1 MNQKGFANIALVVMI
16 IVILVSAVGYLTFV
30 KKSEPIAQQPT
41 PTPTLTQT
49 KTPVP
54 PTPTNKAAYLKTKY
68 NNQGIST
75 QSKNK
80 LGCDSMSSCVTL
92 CSKPENRDKCQ
103 SMMQGMD
110 TKGMIGSIGQMNFLS
125 KFDQADVP
133 PITANVMDISKIY
146 AVSRFR
152 SSAGHDYSYGS
163 WDGETCR
170 SMKHYFNFGLFN
182 SGQNQA
188 SNMPKR
194 STPGPGETNINIY
207 APFDGTIIANEN
219 EQTPV
224 GTQVHIA
231 SSKNSGYYVRLFHI
245 DLLPSLS
252 VGSKV
257 TSGELVG
264 TIGPKDGMD
273 VSYEA
278 QLLDF
283 KRVYLSIFD
292 YMTPQ
297 AFAPYAALGY
307 KPSDFVLTSAQ
318 ADAKGYQCNGEQFT
332 NGPGNT
338 PSSGQ
343 LEGYVSIRPN
353 PYNYLFY
360 HN

>member
-1 MNQKGFANIALVVMI
+1 MPNQKGFAPLIIILGIVTILGIAGGTYYLGTI
-16 IVILVSAVGYLTFV
+16 KNKPVS
-30 KKSEPIAQQPT
+30 Q
-41 PTPTLTQT
+41 
-49 KTPVP
+49 
-54 PTPTNKAAYLKTKY
+54 NLKTTSQTSGYQQQDKFAP
-68 NNQGIST
+68 T
-75 QSKNK
+75 MKD
-80 LGCDSMSSCVTL
+80 LGCNSPASCMAT
-92 CSKPENRDKCQ
+92 CAKPENYEKCQ
-103 SMMQGMD
+103 SMMHGMD
-110 TKGMIGSIGQMNFLS
+110 TKGMVGSIGQMNFLS

-133 PITANVMDISKIY
+133 PITANVMDISKVY
-146 AVSRFR
+146 AISHFR
-152 SSAGHDYSYGS
+152 SGAGHDYSSRS

-170 SMKHYFNFGLFN
+170 SMKHYFNLGLFN
-182 SGQNQA
+182 SGQNQVN
-188 SNMPKR
+188 NMPKR
-194 STPGPGETNINIY
+194 STPGPGETNISIY

-219 EQTPV
+219 EQTPI

-231 SSKNSGYYVRLFHI
+231 STKNSSYYIKLFHI

-292 YMTPQ
+292 YMTSQ
-297 AFAPYAALGY
+297 AFAPYSALGF
-307 KPSDFVLTSAQ
+307 KPSDFVLTRAQ
-318 ADAKGYQCNGEQFT
+318 ADAKGYQCNGEQFS

-360 HN
+360 HNQPSQQGQKLF

>member
-1 MNQKGFANIALVVMI
+1 MPKQKGFAPLIIILGIFAILGIAGGTFYLGVFKNQP
-16 IVILVSAVGYLTFV
+16 LSQNPSASSQNSNSQQQV
-30 KKSEPIAQQPT
+30 KFGQIMNE
-41 PTPTLTQT
+41 
-49 KTPVP
+49 
-54 PTPTNKAAYLKTKY
+54 
-68 NNQGIST
+68 
-75 QSKNK
+75 
-80 LGCDSMSSCVTL
+80 LGCNSPASCMTA
-92 CSKPENRDKCQ
+92 CAKPENHDKCQ
-103 SMMQGMD
+103 SMMQGID
-110 TKGMIGSIGQMNFLS
+110 TKGMIASIGQTNFLS
-125 KFDQADVP
+125 KFDQTDVP
-133 PITANVMDISKIY
+133 PITANVMDISKVY
-146 AVSRFR
+146 AVSYFR
-152 SSAGHDYSYGS
+152 SGAGHDYSSRS

-170 SMKHYFNFGLFN
+170 SMKHYFNLGLFY

-231 SSKNSGYYVRLFHI
+231 SSKNPSYFVRLFHI
-245 DLLPSLS
+245 DLLPSLK
-252 VGSKV
+252 VGSNV

-297 AFAPYAALGY
+297 AFAPYAALGF
-307 KPSDFVLTSAQ
+307 KPSDFVLNREQ
-318 ADAKGYQCNGEQFT
+318 ADAKSYQCNGEQFI
-332 NGPGNT
+332 NGSSIS
-338 PSSGQ
+338 SSGQ
-343 LEGYVSIRPN
+343 LAGYVSIRPN
-353 PYNYLFY
+353 PYSYLLKNINSHPY
-360 HN
+360 QQGQNRQN